1 MAKGKAKSEP
11 KEISSEAEILAKE
24 RAIKKESN
32 RLKKVFNG
40 IDEKKKKV
48 VNSTIEDCA
57 FLTVEMASLRRII
70 LRDGSTCTYQNGENQ
85 FGTKQS
91 PEAQLYLQMSQKL
104 NAGIKVLVSCL
115 PKEIQQKIEDDGFDC
130 FVNERED
137 V

>member
-1 MAKGKAKSEP
+1 MATGKSKTKP
-11 KEISSEAEILAKE
+11 KDTISEAEILEKE
-24 RAIKKESN
+24 KLIKKESR
-32 RLKKVFNG
+32 RLKAVFKG

-57 FLTVEMASLRRII
+57 FLTVEMESLRKTI
-70 LRDGSTCTYQNGENQ
+70 LREGSTCYYQNGENQ
-85 FGTKQS
+85 HGTKQS

-115 PKEIQQKIEDDGFDC
+115 PKEMQQKIEDDGFES
-130 FVNERED
+130 FVSERED